1 MYRCDRKRFSQ
12 IKNVM
17 PQITFHPLGNADS
30 TRIDLDNGK
39 KILIDYAHTR
49 SADNPSD
56 KRIDLPEELRHD
68 LRLARRNDYDLVAF
82 THLDDD
88 HITGASEFFYFDYAT
103 AYQSD
108 DRVRMQELW
117 VPAAAIL
124 ETGLSGDKLV
134 IRQEAKYRL
143 RHGYGIRVFS
153 SPGLLDAW
161 LRENGID
168 PATRRHLITDAG
180 QVVPGFNLATDG
192 VEFFAHSPFATR
204 SNQGQ
209 LLDRNNDSLALHA
222 TFLSDGSTTR
232 ALFLADL
239 NYDVISDIVRVT
251 EYHGQRDVSRLDRLK
266 WDVHKISHHSSYN
279 ALGPEKGTTK
289 TTPDPNVGRLFT
301 DYGQAGGIIVSTSDP
316 IPSEDTTQPPH
327 RQAAA
332 YYRDVAS
339 GLTGEYVVTMEHP
352 TRARPAPLV
361 VTIGSGGGTVKRSF
375 PGGVGPVVSTPAP
388 RAG

>member
-1 MYRCDRKRFSQ
+1 
-12 IKNVM
+12 M
-17 PQITFHPLGNADS
+17 PRVTFHPVGNADT
-30 TRIDLDNGK
+30 TRIDLENEK

-49 SADNPSD
+49 CADDATD
-56 KRIDLPEELRHD
+56 KRIDLPETLRHD
-68 LRLARRNDYDLVAF
+68 LRLAKRNEYDVVAF

-88 HITGASEFFYFDYAT
+88 HICGASEFFYFDYAT

-108 DRVRMQELW
+108 SRVHISELW

-134 IRQEAKYRL
+134 IRQEAKHRL

-153 SPGLLDAW
+153 SPGLLDTW
-161 LRENGID
+161 LRNNGID
-168 PATRRHLITDAG
+168 PAARRHLITDAG
-180 QVVPGFNLATDG
+180 HVVPGFDLATDG

-204 SNQGQ
+204 SDQGK

-222 TFLSDGSTTR
+222 TFLASGRITR

-239 NYDVISDIVRVT
+239 DYDVIRDIVRVT
-251 EYHGQRDVSRLDRLK
+251 EYHGKRDASRLDRLK
-266 WDVHKISHHSSYN
+266 WDVHKLSHHSSYH
-279 ALGPEKGTTK
+279 ALGPDKGTTK
-289 TTPDPNVGRLFT
+289 TTPDPDVDRLFT
-301 DYGQAGGIIVSTSDP
+301 VHGQTGGIIVSTSDP
-316 IPSEDTTQPPH
+316 IPMSDTTQPPH

-332 YYRDVAS
+332 YYRDVAH

-352 TRARPAPLV
+352 TTAWPAPLV
-361 VTIGSGGGTVKRSF
+361 VTIDSIGATVKRSF
-375 PGGVGPVVSTPAP
+375 PGGVGPIVSTPAP